1 MKKNLLRCAFFISI
15 IFLCSPTAASEET
28 YLFKFE
34 PPNKNCPHGLHQQP
48 NGGPYSV
55 FVFCDDAGGTNIG
68 IILTEPGAG
77 PGKLEIPGPIKMWYW
92 HTYDRFWQERQ
103 WAADITSFAWSPSF
117 KYAYVATSFIYGDGG
132 IFKLDLINRKA
143 HEIIL
148 IESSSYD
155 RKSYEHGS
163 VIKSIDLD
171 KKKLKISSWLYDHK
185 LKKVVEFEKE
195 IPLE

>member
-34 PPNKNCPHGLHQQP
+34 PPNKHCPHGLHQQP

-55 FVFCDDAGGTNIG
+55 YVFCDDAGGTNIG
-68 IILTEPGAG
+68 IILTEPG
-77 PGKLEIPGPIKMWYW
+77 P
-92 HTYDRFWQERQ
+92 
-103 WAADITSFAWSPSF
+103 
-117 KYAYVATSFIYGDGG
+117 
-132 IFKLDLINRKA
+132 
-143 HEIIL
+143 
-148 IESSSYD
+148 YD

-163 VIKSIDLD
+163 VIKSVDLN
-171 KKKLKISSWLYDHK
+171 KKGIKISTWLYDHK